1 MAYAETYT
9 GLQTGAIDGQDNPL
23 PNVQNMKFNEVMSQ
37 IVLTSHLVGYD
48 LLVVSMKVW
57 QGMSPAKQQAFQ
69 AAANK
74 AIAWSTA
81 EHLKREAELADGFR
95 RQGLDVY
102 APNIG
107 AFRDHAQKIYLASD
121 EAKQWPAGMLDKI
134 NAMK

>member
-1 MAYAETYT
+1 
-9 GLQTGAIDGQDNPL
+9 
-23 PNVQNMKFNEVMSQ
+23 MKFYEVMSQ

-48 LLVVSMKVW
+48 LLVVNMKTW
-57 QGMSPAKQQAFQ
+57 NSMSPATQQAFQ

-81 EHLKREAELADGFR
+81 EHLKREAELADSFR

-102 APNIG
+102 APNIN
-107 AFRDHAQKIYLASD
+107 AFRDYAQKVYMASD
-121 EAKQWPAGMLDKI
+121 EAKQWPVGMLDKI